1 MALPQGSGLESRGHR
16 VTVGKT
22 ILSIGKVSTTD
33 FIGFS
38 YQPASVNFIFSRCQT
53 KFKPAMKSQI
63 WPNSK
68 SYWRDQANLF
78 VVKIHFGP
86 IDERVVH

>member
-1 MALPQGSGLESRGHR
+1 MAVPQRSGLESCGHK

-38 YQPASVNFIFSRCQT
+38 YQPASLNYILVGVKLSVNQ
-53 KFKPAMKSQI
+53 
-63 WPNSK
+63 
-68 SYWRDQANLF
+68 
-78 VVKIHFGP
+78 
-86 IDERVVH
+86 